1 MQWSIAAAAGH
12 HNLGKLSFGD
22 LRLEL
27 ADLPVSDSDDRIAR
41 PSAVA
46 FSSSSPSTPD
56 WVLVSMLGEEPQ
68 RISSHQARPHATSAR
83 SARSPTRR
91 AAGASVRIAGPGA
104 RPPSLRASPI
114 HVLRRPSGGTYLRC
128 GRVSRASCSTV
139 VLISLTAGG

>member
-83 SARSPTRR
+83 PARSPTRR

-104 RPPSLRASPI
+104 RPPSLRASPHSRPAPSFRWTCVTI
-114 HVLRRPSGGTYLRC
+114 VIIEFVLLAKRDSTHP
-128 GRVSRASCSTV
+128 ASAC
-139 VLISLTAGG
+139 

>member
-1 MQWSIAAAAGH
+1 MLIHAMVDRRSCRH

-27 ADLPVSDSDDRIAR
+27 ADLPVSDSVLTSSTTSCHQC
-41 PSAVA
+41 SAGP
-46 FSSSSPSTPD
+46 FSN
-56 WVLVSMLGEEPQ
+56 
-68 RISSHQARPHATSAR
+68 
-83 SARSPTRR
+83 RR
-91 AAGASVRIAGPGA
+91 TAGAPVRIAGPGV
-104 RPPSLRASPI
+104 RPPSLRASPT